1 MAAKAAAELERSEDA
16 ASAPQSPPVPDL
28 DDVCRDVAALAMRM
42 RKNAVGCHIVIEIPN
57 GTGGITTDRIAV
69 PLFGVEAE
77 DMATAILAVLG
88 RLRTGEWMKGQSIA
102 NELNEDRNAGNFRR
116 ALSRL
121 IAEEKIESDN
131 PKGYRL
137 KRLG

>member
-1 MAAKAAAELERSEDA
+1 VAKATAEPGERLDDAAERPGS
-16 ASAPQSPPVPDL
+16 PDL

-42 RKNAVGCHIVIEIPN
+42 RKNAIGCHIVIEIPN
-57 GTGGITTDRIAV
+57 GTGGVTTDRIAV
-69 PLFGVEAE
+69 PLYGVESE
-77 DMATAILAVLG
+77 DMTTAILAVLG

-116 ALSRL
+116 ALTRL
-121 IAEEKIESDN
+121 VSEEKIESDN

>member
-1 MAAKAAAELERSEDA
+1 MAKAAAELEREVDA
-16 ASAPQSPPVPDL
+16 VNGPQSPTVPDL

-57 GTGGITTDRIAV
+57 GTGGVTTDRIAV
-69 PLFGVEAE
+69 PLFAAE
-77 DMATAILAVLG
+77 PEDLASSILAVLG

-102 NELNEDRNAGNFRR
+102 NELNEDRQSGHFKR
-116 ALSRL
+116 ALDRL
-121 IAEEKIESDN
+121 IRDEKIESDN

-137 KRLG
+137 KRVV